1 MKFIPCLLSVLAG
14 LALGTIVRLISPPWA
29 DLASVAR
36 MILIGFVLGVPS
48 GIMLELVAR
57 QFPPVNPSLDIRLFA
72 CLGILLS
79 LLW

>member
-1 MKFIPCLLSVLAG
+1 MKLIRCLLSVLAG

-36 MILIGFVLGVPS
+36 MVLIGFVLGVPS
-48 GIMLELVAR
+48 GILLELVAR
-57 QFPPVNPSLDIRLFA
+57 HYPPVNRLLDIRLYV